1 MFSSLAAKGA
11 QPLPNVVRPPRVVPR
26 SLFSRSLL
34 IVILPLLILQAVLT
48 YIFYERHWDKVT
60 RTLAYGVAGEVGLL
74 VELLEA
80 AQTPETQARVMD
92 LARKHFDF
100 AISLEPGAD
109 LGAAAQSS
117 GMMGPAR
124 LDQKLQARFN
134 EALDHPFAIDTRTID
149 EPNEPSRIAVYVQL
163 DDALL
168 RVLPLRKRV
177 DSETTR
183 VFIGWMFGLSLLLLA
198 LAVYFMTRQV
208 RPILRLAWAMDKFGK
223 GRDVGDLRVAGP
235 TEIRRAGAAFNL
247 MRKRILR
254 HISQRTEMLAA
265 VSHDLRTPLTRMKLE
280 LEMLAEDRAAPGD
293 INDLRADVEEMTRVV
308 DGYLDFARGE
318 GQETMERVDL
328 GPFLQESADRTGAP
342 QTPIDVELEQPM
354 TLPLRPIA
362 MRRCLANLM
371 QNAARYGTCVRV
383 RATSN
388 HGQVWI
394 AIDDD
399 GPGIPKAERAAVF
412 KPFYRLDA
420 SRSPATGGVGLG
432 LTIARDIVL
441 GHGGEIELTE
451 APEGGL
457 RVLIRLPS

>member
-1 MFSSLAAKGA
+1 MFSSLAAKSS

-60 RTLAYGVAGEVGLL
+60 RTLAFGLAGEVGLL
-74 VELLEA
+74 VDLLEA
-80 AQTPETQARVMD
+80 ARTPETQTRVLD

-100 AISLEPGAD
+100 AVSLEPGAD
-109 LGAAAQSS
+109 LSAAVQTDGLA
-117 GMMGPAR
+117 PAR
-124 LDQKLQARFN
+124 LDQNLHARFQ
-134 EALDHPFAIDTRTID
+134 EALDRPFAIDTRTID

-163 DDALL
+163 NDGLL

-280 LEMLAEDRAAPGD
+280 LEMLDEGRATPGD
-293 INDLRADVEEMTRVV
+293 INDLRSDVEEMTRVV

-318 GQETMERVDL
+318 GAQESMAPVEL
-328 GPFLQESADRTGAP
+328 GPYLQEIADRAS
-342 QTPIDVELEQPM
+342 TPETRIDVELERPI

-362 MRRCLANLM
+362 MRRCLANLI
-371 QNAARYGTCVRV
+371 QNAARYGSCVRV

-399 GPGIPKAERAAVF
+399 GPGIPVEQRTAVF
-412 KPFYRLDA
+412 KAFYRLDA
-420 SRSPATGGVGLG
+420 SRSHETGGVGLG

-441 GHGGEIELTE
+441 GHGGDIELTDG
-451 APEGGL
+451 PEGGL

>member
-1 MFSSLAAKGA
+1 
-11 QPLPNVVRPPRVVPR
+11 V
-26 SLFSRSLL
+26 
-34 IVILPLLILQAVLT
+34 
-48 YIFYERHWDKVT
+48 
-60 RTLAYGVAGEVGLL
+60 
-74 VELLEA
+74 
-80 AQTPETQARVMD
+80 
-92 LARKHFDF
+92 
-100 AISLEPGAD
+100 
-109 LGAAAQSS
+109 
-117 GMMGPAR
+117 
-124 LDQKLQARFN
+124 
-134 EALDHPFAIDTRTID
+134 IDTRTVD
-149 EPNEPSRIAVYVQL
+149 EPGEPSRIAVYVQME
-163 DDALL
+163 DGLL

-183 VFIGWMFGLSLLLLA
+183 VFIGWMFGLSILLLA
-198 LAVYFMTRQV
+198 LAVYFMARQV

-235 TEIRRAGAAFNL
+235 TEIRRAGVAFNL

-280 LEMLAEDRAAPGD
+280 LEMLDEGRATPSD
-293 INDLRADVEEMTRVV
+293 IADLRADVEEMTRVV

-318 GQETMERVDL
+318 GQETMERVEL
-328 GPFLQESADRTGAP
+328 GPLLEEIADRASAP
-342 QTPIDVELEQPM
+342 PSRIDVELERPI

-371 QNAARYGTCVRV
+371 QNAARHGSRVQV
-383 RATSN
+383 RATCN
-388 HGQVWI
+388 NGQAWI
-394 AIDDD
+394 AVDDD
-399 GPGIPKAERAAVF
+399 GPGIPKDERDAVF

-420 SRSPATGGVGLG
+420 SRSPTTGGVGLG

-441 GHGGEIELTE
+441 GHGGDIELTE

>member
-1 MFSSLAAKGA
+1 MFSSLAAKGS
-11 QPLPNVVRPPRVVPR
+11 QPLPNVVRPPRIVPR

-60 RTLAYGVAGEVGLL
+60 RTLAFGLAGEVGLL

-80 AQTPETQARVMD
+80 ARTPETQTRVLD

-100 AISLEPGAD
+100 AVSLEPGAD
-109 LGAAAQSS
+109 LSAAVQTDGLA
-117 GMMGPAR
+117 PAR
-124 LDQKLQARFN
+124 LDQNLHARFQ
-134 EALDHPFAIDTRTID
+134 EALDRPFAIDTRTID

-163 DDALL
+163 NDGLL

-280 LEMLAEDRAAPGD
+280 LEMLDEGRATPGD
-293 INDLRADVEEMTRVV
+293 INDLRSDVEEMTRVV

-318 GQETMERVDL
+318 GAQESMAPVEL
-328 GPFLQESADRTGAP
+328 GPYLQEIADRAS
-342 QTPIDVELEQPM
+342 TPETRIDVELERPI

-362 MRRCLANLM
+362 MRRCLANLI
-371 QNAARYGTCVRV
+371 QNAARYGSCVRV

-399 GPGIPKAERAAVF
+399 GPGIPVEQRTAVF
-412 KPFYRLDA
+412 KAFYRLDA
-420 SRSPATGGVGLG
+420 SRSHETGGVGLG

-441 GHGGEIELTE
+441 GHGGDIELTDG
-451 APEGGL
+451 PEGGL

>member
-1 MFSSLAAKGA
+1 MFSSLAAKSS

-60 RTLAYGVAGEVGLL
+60 RTLAFGLAGEVGLL

-80 AQTPETQARVMD
+80 ARTPETQTRVLD

-100 AISLEPGAD
+100 AVSLEPGAD
-109 LGAAAQSS
+109 LSAAVQTDGLA
-117 GMMGPAR
+117 PAR
-124 LDQKLQARFN
+124 LDQNLHARFQ
-134 EALDHPFAIDTRTID
+134 EALDRPFAIDTRTID

-163 DDALL
+163 NDGLL

-280 LEMLAEDRAAPGD
+280 LEMLDEGRATPGD
-293 INDLRADVEEMTRVV
+293 INDLRSDVEEMTRVV

-318 GQETMERVDL
+318 GAQESMAPVEL
-328 GPFLQESADRTGAP
+328 GPYLQEIADRAS
-342 QTPIDVELEQPM
+342 TPETRIDVELERPI

-362 MRRCLANLM
+362 MRRCLANLI
-371 QNAARYGTCVRV
+371 QNAARYGSCVRV

-399 GPGIPKAERAAVF
+399 GPGIPVEQRAAVF

-420 SRSPATGGVGLG
+420 SRSPETGGVGLG

-441 GHGGEIELTE
+441 GHGGDIELTDG
-451 APEGGL
+451 PEGGL
-457 RVLIRLPS
+457 RVLIRMPS

>member
-11 QPLPNVVRPPRVVPR
+11 ESLPNVVRPPRVVPR

-60 RTLAYGVAGEVGLL
+60 RTLAFGVAGEVGLL

-80 AQTPETQARVMD
+80 AKTPETQARVLD

-100 AISLEPGAD
+100 AVSLEPGAD
-109 LGAAAQSS
+109 LGAAVQS
-117 GMMGPAR
+117 GGLLAPAR
-124 LDQKLQARFN
+124 LDQKLHARFD
-134 EALDHPFAIDTRTID
+134 EALNHPFAVDSRTVD
-149 EPNEPSRIAVYVQL
+149 APNEPSRIAVYVQL
-163 DDALL
+163 DNGLL
-168 RVLPLRKRV
+168 RVLPLRKRL

-223 GRDVGDLRVAGP
+223 GRDLGDLRVAGP

-280 LEMLAEDRAAPGD
+280 LEMLGEGRATASD
-293 INDLRADVEEMTRVV
+293 INDLHADVEEMTRIV

-318 GQETMERVDL
+318 GQEAIERVQL
-328 GPFLQESADRTGAP
+328 GPFLQEIAERAS
-342 QTPIDVELEQPM
+342 TPETQVDAEVERPI

-362 MRRCLANLM
+362 MRRCLVNLM
-371 QNAARYGTCVRV
+371 QNAARYGTCVHV

-399 GPGIPKAERAAVF
+399 GPGIPQGQRDAVF

-420 SRSPATGGVGLG
+420 SRSPTTGGVGLG

-441 GHGGEIELTE
+441 GHGGDIELTE
-451 APEGGL
+451 ASKGGL

>member
-11 QPLPNVVRPPRVVPR
+11 EPLPNVVRPPRVVPR

-60 RTLAYGVAGEVGLL
+60 RTLAFGVAGEVGLL

-80 AQTPETQARVMD
+80 AKTPETQARVLD

-100 AISLEPGAD
+100 AVSLEPGAD
-109 LGAAAQSS
+109 LGAAVQS
-117 GMMGPAR
+117 GGLLAPAR
-124 LDQKLQARFN
+124 LDQKLHARFH
-134 EALDHPFAIDTRTID
+134 EALDHPFAIDTRTVD
-149 EPNEPSRIAVYVQL
+149 APNEPSRIAVYVQL
-163 DDALL
+163 DNGLL
-168 RVLPLRKRV
+168 RVLPLRKRL

-280 LEMLAEDRAAPGD
+280 LEMLDEGPGD
-293 INDLRADVEEMTRVV
+293 GERHQRFARRRRGNDPHRRRISRFRARRRPGGHGAGPARTIPAGNCRTRQHAGDAGRRRARATDHFAPPADRNASVPGQPDAECGALRHLRARPGDV
-308 DGYLDFARGE
+308 
-318 GQETMERVDL
+318 Q
-328 GPFLQESADRTGAP
+328 
-342 QTPIDVELEQPM
+342 
-354 TLPLRPIA
+354 
-362 MRRCLANLM
+362 
-371 QNAARYGTCVRV
+371 
-383 RATSN
+383 
-388 HGQVWI
+388 
-394 AIDDD
+394 
-399 GPGIPKAERAAVF
+399 
-412 KPFYRLDA
+412 
-420 SRSPATGGVGLG
+420 SRSGLDRHRRRWPGHSRRGSATPFSNRSTAWMLPVAPRLVGWG
-432 LTIARDIVL
+432 
-441 GHGGEIELTE
+441 
-451 APEGGL
+451 
-457 RVLIRLPS
+457 

>member
-1 MFSSLAAKGA
+1 
-11 QPLPNVVRPPRVVPR
+11 VVPR

-48 YIFYERHWDKVT
+48 YVFYERHWDKVT
-60 RTLAYGVAGEVGLL
+60 RTLAYGLAGEVGLL
-74 VELLEA
+74 VELVEA
-80 AQTPETQARVMD
+80 ARTPETQTRVLD

-100 AISLEPGAD
+100 AVSLEPGAD
-109 LGAAAQSS
+109 LGAATQTNGLA
-117 GMMGPAR
+117 PAR
-124 LDQKLQARFN
+124 LDQNLHARFQ
-134 EALDHPFAIDTRTID
+134 EALDRPFAIDTRTID
-149 EPNEPSRIAVYVQL
+149 EPGEPSRIAVYVQL
-163 DDALL
+163 NDGLL

-223 GRDVGDLRVAGP
+223 GRDVGDLRAAGP

-280 LEMLAEDRAAPGD
+280 LEMLSEGRATPGD

-318 GQETMERVDL
+318 GQESMQPVEL
-328 GPFLQESADRTGAP
+328 GPYLQEIADRAS
-342 QTPIDVELEQPM
+342 TPETRIDVELERPI

-362 MRRCLANLM
+362 IRRCLANLI
-371 QNAARYGTCVRV
+371 QNAARYGSCVQV

-399 GPGIPKAERAAVF
+399 GPGIPVEQRDAVF
-412 KPFYRLDA
+412 KAFYRLDA
-420 SRSPATGGVGLG
+420 SRSPETGGVGLG

-441 GHGGEIELTE
+441 GHGGDIEL
-451 APEGGL
+451 ADGPEGGL

>member
-1 MFSSLAAKGA
+1 MFSSLAAKSS

-60 RTLAYGVAGEVGLL
+60 RTLAFGLAGEVGLL

-80 AQTPETQARVMD
+80 ARTPETQTRVLD

-100 AISLEPGAD
+100 AVSLEPGAD
-109 LGAAAQSS
+109 LSAAVQTDGLA
-117 GMMGPAR
+117 PAR
-124 LDQKLQARFN
+124 LDQNLHARFQ
-134 EALDHPFAIDTRTID
+134 EALDRPFAIDTRTID

-163 DDALL
+163 SDGLL

-280 LEMLAEDRAAPGD
+280 LEMLDEGRATSGD
-293 INDLRADVEEMTRVV
+293 INDLRSDVEEMTRVV

-318 GQETMERVDL
+318 GAQESMQPVEL
-328 GPFLQESADRTGAP
+328 GPYLQEIADRAS
-342 QTPIDVELEQPM
+342 TPETRIDVELERPI

-362 MRRCLANLM
+362 MRRCLANLI
-371 QNAARYGTCVRV
+371 QNAARYGSCVRV

-399 GPGIPKAERAAVF
+399 GPGIPVEQRAAVF

-420 SRSPATGGVGLG
+420 SRSPETGGVGLG

-441 GHGGEIELTE
+441 GHGGDIELTDG
-451 APEGGL
+451 PGGGL
-457 RVLIRLPS
+457 RVLIRLPN